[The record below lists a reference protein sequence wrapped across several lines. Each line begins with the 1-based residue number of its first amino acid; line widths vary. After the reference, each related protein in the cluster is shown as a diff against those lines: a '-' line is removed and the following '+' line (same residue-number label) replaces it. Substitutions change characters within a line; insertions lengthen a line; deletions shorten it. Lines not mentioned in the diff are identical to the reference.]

1 MEIPADAIP
10 STVQG
15 LLDELL
21 RRGYEIGEDRYDED
35 VFGNAL
41 VVLGRNDTL
50 VRLVRDR
57 GQWFVEVAG
66 ATGGDWFTPV
76 VWHAFLE
83 SKMPSLEAASFDAQ
97 ARLVLGNLLRIET
110 VNSDLGEQQLADL
123 RAWRSRR
130 AEARRAMP
138 PAV

>member
-21 RRGYEIGEDRYDED
+21 RRGYEIGEDWYDED

-50 VRLVRDR
+50 VRLIRDR
-57 GQWFVEVAG
+57 GRWFVEVAG
-66 ATGGDWFTPV
+66 ATGGDWFAPV
-76 VWHAFLE
+76 VCRAFLE
-83 SKMPSLEAASFDAQ
+83 SKMPSLEAASFDVQ
-97 ARLVLGNLLRIET
+97 AACR
-110 VNSDLGEQQLADL
+110 
-123 RAWRSRR
+123 RSSSNRDS
-130 AEARRAMP
+130 E
-138 PAV
+138 